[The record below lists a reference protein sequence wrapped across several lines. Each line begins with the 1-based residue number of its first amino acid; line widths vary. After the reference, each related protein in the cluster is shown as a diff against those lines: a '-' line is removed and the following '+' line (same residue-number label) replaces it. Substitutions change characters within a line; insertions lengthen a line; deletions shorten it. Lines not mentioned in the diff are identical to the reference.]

1 MTALL
6 VVLALVWAFA
16 MLPLVFA
23 ASFGVLVVSRFVLGL
38 AEGPSSALI
47 HTEAYSW
54 HRSEKRGFPGALC
67 LHRRRSPIHRADA
80 PSPSRRCH
88 RHLHRIRHRSGRA
101 APGECGDLRD
111 LPAGADG
118 GNPRCLP
125 RAHGG
130 GWTHRPYVTGLIVDA
145 ASDPG
150 LGYATAFRIMGI
162 PLGCLCS
169 AGHRPRRSRQGQAD
183 SARFGLRLSKRQ
195 RAEAALPWRRRCC
208 V

>member
-6 VVLALVWAFA
+6 VVFALVWAFA

-47 HTEAYSW
+47 HAEAYSW
-54 HRSEKRGFPGALC
+54 HRPEKRGVPGALC
-67 LHRRRSPIHRADA
+67 LHRRRSPIHRADP

-162 PLGCLCS
+162 LS
-169 AGHRPRRSRQGQAD
+169 AVCAVLVIVLAD
-183 SARFGLRLSKRQ
+183 PDRDKQIVRGSVS
-195 RAEAALPWRRRCC
+195 